1 MGMLRPVGGYSPNI
15 ESLLVSRGGD
25 CEVIEQYVFALL
37 ADCGCKYTKNIPM
50 MNDKDVKNE
59 RIGNP
64 LSKIYVGTG
73 EKVRANRERD
83 GM

>member
-1 MGMLRPVGGYSPNI
+1 MFARSKY
-15 ESLLVSRGGD
+15 GGD
-25 CEVIEQYVFALL
+25 CAAIELYVFALL
-37 ADCGCKYTKNIPM
+37 SDCGCKYTKNIPM
-50 MNDKDVKNE
+50 MNEKDAKNA
-59 RIGNP
+59 RKGNP

>member
-1 MGMLRPVGGYSPNI
+1 MFARFFS
-15 ESLLVSRGGD
+15 GGD
-25 CEVIEQYVFALL
+25 RESIEQYVFALL
-37 ADCGCKYTKNIPM
+37 ADCGCKYTKKIPM
-50 MNDKDVKNE
+50 MNDKDEKNE

>member
-1 MGMLRPVGGYSPNI
+1 MFARFFS
-15 ESLLVSRGGD
+15 GGD
-25 CEVIEQYVFALL
+25 RESIEQYVFALL

-50 MNDKDVKNE
+50 MNEKDAKNARK
-59 RIGNP
+59 RIP